1 MWNAKTGKPVR
12 VLKNIFESDIT
23 CMDFDKSHRK
33 LIVGDHLGHVK
44 IFDLLSGVIV
54 HELDGHDP

>member
-1 MWNAKTGKPVR
+1 MR